1 MPIPG
6 VKTHAPSGAA
16 PWPLVLLEGDEGAG
30 KSYAL
35 AQFSR
40 SDRIGEMFWI
50 PLGEGGVAEQYGAI
64 PGARYEVVELDS
76 GDYLEVIAVVRK
88 IKEYALARKEAG
100 ETLPV
105 VLAIDSVSGVWE
117 GLKNW
122 VTDRAR
128 ESKRGK
134 AILRDDPHAEIKPPR
149 NLWNAA
155 NTRWHTLQA
164 ELKTFPGIVVVTARG
179 KDVSATDPNTGQ
191 PLVGTNGMPVKE
203 WSSEINRELPYA
215 VDVRVRLRRE
225 SGAEV
230 VFVRSVAHGRK
241 PSENREPQ
249 PVDVKEADDRLLEW
263 LLFDALGVDPST
275 AFVAESREFGASEL
289 TEEEKAPEE
298 GEPDQSR
305 PARRAPAQRGRTEAQ
320 WLAAVG
326 ACVDL
331 EGTRALWSEAQR
343 AGLLTADVDG
353 IDLGDRI
360 RARAEDIKAGRA
372 TAPGEDSADPV
383 GPPSA
388 PLPAAEPPADLPGP
402 GGAQEA
408 PSGDQETEDAPAT
421 GAPGRSPVPDN
432 PREVQLTAARRGVL
446 STLTSLGLDE
456 DDVFARFGRVA
467 EQVAT
472 RWLSV
477 MVREAITEG
486 RRVSEDP
493 ADIPPVGNDLG
504 ETDGGSAE
512 VDGEPVVWSPDA
524 DVKPGKMRAAA
535 LAALTEMYG
544 SEEAAAAVVEQEY
557 GKPVD
562 LVGNR
567 RLVQLLNPKQ
577 AEGATL

>member
-1 MPIPG
+1 
-6 VKTHAPSGAA
+6 
-16 PWPLVLLEGDEGAG
+16 
-30 KSYAL
+30 
-35 AQFSR
+35 
-40 SDRIGEMFWI
+40 
-50 PLGEGGVAEQYGAI
+50 
-64 PGARYEVVELDS
+64 
-76 GDYLEVIAVVRK
+76 
-88 IKEYALARKEAG
+88 
-100 ETLPV
+100 
-105 VLAIDSVSGVWE
+105 
-117 GLKNW
+117 
-122 VTDRAR
+122 
-128 ESKRGK
+128 
-134 AILRDDPHAEIKPPR
+134 
-149 NLWNAA
+149 
-155 NTRWHTLQA
+155 
-164 ELKTFPGIVVVTARG
+164 
-179 KDVSATDPNTGQ
+179 
-191 PLVGTNGMPVKE
+191 
-203 WSSEINRELPYA
+203 
-215 VDVRVRLRRE
+215 
-225 SGAEV
+225 
-230 VFVRSVAHGRK
+230 
-241 PSENREPQ
+241 
-249 PVDVKEADDRLLEW
+249 
-263 LLFDALGVDPST
+263 VDPST

-360 RARAEDIKAGRA
+360 RARAEDIKAGRVQS
-372 TAPGEDSADPV
+372 GEDSADPV

-388 PLPAAEPPADLPGP
+388 PLPAAEAPVDLPGP

-446 STLTSLGLDE
+446 STLTSVGLDD
-456 DDVFARFGRVA
+456 DDVFARFGRVT

-493 ADIPPVGNDLG
+493 ADITPVGNGLG
-504 ETDGGSAE
+504 ETDGASAE
-512 VDGEPVVWSPDA
+512 VDGEEPVEQSPDT
-524 DVKPGKMRAAA
+524 DVRAGKPRAAA
-535 LAALTEMYG
+535 LAALAEMYG

-557 GKPVD
+557 GKPAD
-562 LVGNR
+562 LVGNW
-567 RLVQLLNPKQ
+567 RLVQLLKPP
-577 AEGATL
+577 AGTAR

>member
-40 SDRIGEMFWI
+40 SERVGEMFWI

-105 VLAIDSVSGVWE
+105 VLAIDSISGCWE

-149 NLWNAA
+149 NLWNSA

-241 PSENREPQ
+241 PSENREAQ

-289 TEEEKAPEE
+289 TEEEKVRPEE

-305 PARRAPAQRGRTEAQ
+305 TARRAPAQRGRTEAQ

-360 RARAEDIKAGRA
+360 RARAEDIKAGRT

-388 PLPAAEPPADLPGP
+388 PLPAAEPPVDLPAP
-402 GGAQEA
+402 GGAPA
-408 PSGDQETEDAPAT
+408 AADGPLTGAGAAAETET
-421 GAPGRSPVPDN
+421 PD
-432 PREVQLTAARRGVL
+432 
-446 STLTSLGLDE
+446 
-456 DDVFARFGRVA
+456 
-467 EQVAT
+467 
-472 RWLSV
+472 
-477 MVREAITEG
+477 
-486 RRVSEDP
+486 
-493 ADIPPVGNDLG
+493 
-504 ETDGGSAE
+504 
-512 VDGEPVVWSPDA
+512 EPVVWSPDT
-524 DVKPGKMRAAA
+524 DVRPGRMRTAA
-535 LAALTEMYG
+535 LAALAEMYG
-544 SEEAAAAVVEQEY
+544 SEDAAAAVVEQEY

-567 RLVQLLNPKQ
+567 RLVQLLNRT
-577 AEGATL
+577 EGAAL

>member
-1 MPIPG
+1 MCAEHLDTTRGEKINMPIPG
-6 VKTHAPSGAA
+6 VKTHTPSGAA

-40 SDRIGEMFWI
+40 SERIGEMFWI

-76 GDYLEVIAVVRK
+76 GDYLEVIAVVQK
-88 IKEYALARKEAG
+88 IKEYALARREAG
-100 ETLPV
+100 EKLPV

-155 NTRWHTLQA
+155 NTRWHTLQT

-249 PVDVKEADDRLLEW
+249 PVDAKEADDRLLEW

-275 AFVAESREFGASEL
+275 AFVAESREFGAGEL
-289 TEEEKAPEE
+289 TEEERVAPEE
-298 GEPDQSR
+298 PVSDQSQT
-305 PARRAPAQRGRTEAQ
+305 ARRAARRAGDAQ
-320 WLAAVG
+320 WLAAIA
-326 ACVDL
+326 ACTDL
-331 EGTRALWSEAQR
+331 EGARRLWSKANA
-343 AGLLTADVDG
+343 AGVLRIDIDGTDVE
-353 IDLGDRI
+353 DRI
-360 RARAEDIKAGRA
+360 NARVEDIKAGRVPA
-372 TAPGEDSADPV
+372 GDQTAPA

-388 PLPAAEPPADLPGP
+388 PLRAPEAPQDVPAPAVAPAAADGTL
-402 GGAQEA
+402 
-408 PSGDQETEDAPAT
+408 EDLLAV
-421 GAPGRSPVPDN
+421 SPTPDD
-432 PREVQLTAARRGVL
+432 PQGCRTTPARRGVL
-446 STLTSLGLDE
+446 SSLQALDV
-456 DDVFARFGRVA
+456 DDAGIAERFGRPA

-472 RWLSV
+472 RRLV
-477 MVREAITEG
+477 ALVREVITAQRAKPTPEQVPDDD
-486 RRVSEDP
+486 VSDDDRETTL
-493 ADIPPVGNDLG
+493 ATLLDLY
-504 ETDGGSAE
+504 GG
-512 VDGEPVVWSPDA
+512 DPDA
-524 DVKPGKMRAAA
+524 LDAAA
-535 LAALTEMYG
+535 
-544 SEEAAAAVVEQEY
+544 QDDY
-557 GKPVD
+557 GKP
-562 LVGNR
+562 LTLIGQR
-567 RLVQLLNPKQ
+567 RLSEMLTREQ
-577 AEGATL
+577 AGASS